1 MAKRN
6 PGTEE
11 RTPYAQRGGGGGSS
25 SNLPL
30 LLGMGVL
37 LIISGWSLAE
47 VRGVR
52 KELSE
57 KVAQL
62 DTKVAALSTKVDNVA
77 RNSAAPQRGPD
88 PNKVYTI
95 KTDGS
100 PAKGPAT
107 AAVTIAEFSDFQ

>member
-6 PGTEE
+6 SGNEE
-11 RTPYAQRGGGGGSS
+11 RTPYAQRGQDGSS

-30 LLGMGVL
+30 LLGLGVL
-37 LIISGWSLAE
+37 LVLTGWSLAE

-52 KELSE
+52 KDLAE

-62 DTKVAALSTKVDNVA
+62 DTKVVALSTKVDAVG
-77 RNSAAPQRGPD
+77 RGAAPQRGPD

-100 PAKGPAT
+100 PAEGPAT